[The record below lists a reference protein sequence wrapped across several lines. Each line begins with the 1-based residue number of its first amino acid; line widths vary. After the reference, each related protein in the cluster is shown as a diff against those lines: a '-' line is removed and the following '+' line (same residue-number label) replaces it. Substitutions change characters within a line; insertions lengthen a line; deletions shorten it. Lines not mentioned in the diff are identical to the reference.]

1 MRVEKGESID
11 LEKEALEF
19 PKPPRSEERTE
30 DLHKVEEVLQ
40 YRFKDLEL
48 LDVAFTHRSYV
59 RENLI
64 GGKFCN
70 QRLEFLGDGILEGII
85 AHVLFQQEPGS
96 EEGILSRKKSLVV
109 KGASLAEIGRDMNI
123 LPYLL
128 RSNGMQVMNTAT
140 ESAVL
145 ADLIEAI
152 IGAIF
157 VDSGYE
163 SAKTFIKTHFAQKI
177 RETLSAIETRDYRSL
192 LIERVTARDLG
203 NVNFRVVDERGPD
216 HEKEFF
222 VEVWLG
228 KRKLAEAWGRSKKM
242 AARAASEKALKYI

>member
-40 YRFKDLEL
+40 YRFKNLEL

-85 AHVLFQQEPGS
+85 KQSVKPPVEAPP
-96 EEGILSRKKSLVV
+96 SRATLPDTSREKCLRAVTSFSPARLTKRYLGRSSKRSIVRT
-109 KGASLAEIGRDMNI
+109 AFPRAELTDTNVS
-123 LPYLL
+123 PDPDSLL
-128 RSNGMQVMNTAT
+128 RSPVPA
-140 ESAVL
+140 
-145 ADLIEAI
+145 
-152 IGAIF
+152 
-157 VDSGYE
+157 
-163 SAKTFIKTHFAQKI
+163 
-177 RETLSAIETRDYRSL
+177 ET
-192 LIERVTARDLG
+192 V
-203 NVNFRVVDERGPD
+203 
-216 HEKEFF
+216 HEQ
-222 VEVWLG
+222 
-228 KRKLAEAWGRSKKM
+228 
-242 AARAASEKALKYI
+242 